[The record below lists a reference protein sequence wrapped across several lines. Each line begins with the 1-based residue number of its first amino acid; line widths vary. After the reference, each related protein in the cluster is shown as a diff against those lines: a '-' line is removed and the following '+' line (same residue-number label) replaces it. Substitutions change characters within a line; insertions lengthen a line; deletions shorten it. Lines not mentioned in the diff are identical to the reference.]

1 MFCLQRKRDG
11 KLFARDISMVKK
23 YKHISD
29 SDDHSDID
37 SSSSAEMNTENTHPD
52 DRGSNKDSVEN
63 VDSAKN
69 VRRLSRTRNLP
80 IRFGKA
86 YIHWKN
92 LRRWGG
98 YVVYAMDFGW
108 ALYIWTLCMDFVYEL
123 CIYFGRGLFLVN
135 WDYHTSNTAIIPLS

>member
-1 MFCLQRKRDG
+1 
-11 KLFARDISMVKK
+11 MVKK

-37 SSSSAEMNTENTHPD
+37 SSSSAEMNTENMHPD

-86 YIHWKN
+86 YIH
-92 LRRWGG
+92 
-98 YVVYAMDFGW
+98 
-108 ALYIWTLCMDFVYEL
+108 
-123 CIYFGRGLFLVN
+123 
-135 WDYHTSNTAIIPLS
+135 